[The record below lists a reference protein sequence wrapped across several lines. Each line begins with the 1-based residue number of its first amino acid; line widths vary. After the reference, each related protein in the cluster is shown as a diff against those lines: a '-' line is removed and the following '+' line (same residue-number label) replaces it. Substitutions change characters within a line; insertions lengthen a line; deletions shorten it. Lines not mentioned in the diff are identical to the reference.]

1 MYFLSTDSTFTV
13 EFIHFAM
20 LNKFIIFANGV
31 HDITPCDL
39 SNFVAQQSD
48 PDYIMAYVIG

>member
-1 MYFLSTDSTFTV
+1 MYFPSTGSTFTV

-20 LNKFIIFANGV
+20 LNKFILFANGV

-48 PDYIMAYVIG
+48 PDYIMAYVIR